1 MTVSRVQVYS
11 SQTIFDI
18 LKFILGYEA
27 WGNKTKEMYYSLSR
41 EDKALSSLV
50 IINYLKMISFVLF
63 PQALKP
69 SMNSNISELV
79 YWGVVI
85 F

>member
-1 MTVSRVQVYS
+1 MTVSRVQVYN

-18 LKFILGYEA
+18 LKFILDYEA

-41 EDKALSSLV
+41 QDKALSSLV
-50 IINYLKMISFVLF
+50 IINGLKLISFVSF
-63 PQALKP
+63 PQALQQ

-79 YWGVVI
+79 Y
-85 F
+85 